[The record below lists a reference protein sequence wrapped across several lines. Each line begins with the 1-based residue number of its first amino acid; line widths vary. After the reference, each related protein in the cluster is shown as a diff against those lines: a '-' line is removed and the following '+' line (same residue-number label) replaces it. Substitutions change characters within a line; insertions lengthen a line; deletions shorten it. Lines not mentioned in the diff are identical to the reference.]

1 MITPFLSALS
11 CRSGV
16 LAAIRAGG
24 GAPTSINAPAGADC
38 IREHPDITSRTPKL
52 PKSNVSETSRRAT
65 ALRPRKRHCFKLR
78 IAGAASSPRFA
89 PGAALLQS
97 ELLQGFFYC
106 RDTLLQ
112 QAEPVE
118 WGPLVLGT
126 LVAAVSA
133 YLSIHFFMRLIEQV
147 GMLPFVIYRLLL
159 GVFLLLLFV

>member
-1 MITPFLSALS
+1 VP
-11 CRSGV
+11 
-16 LAAIRAGG
+16 
-24 GAPTSINAPAGADC
+24 
-38 IREHPDITSRTPKL
+38 
-52 PKSNVSETSRRAT
+52 
-65 ALRPRKRHCFKLR
+65 
-78 IAGAASSPRFA
+78 SPRFA

-97 ELLQGFFYC
+97 ELLQGFFYPGAALLQSELLQGFFYC
-106 RDTLLQ
+106 RDTFLL

-126 LVAAVSA
+126 LVAAVIV